1 MMRFGSKGRLVLE
14 SLMQWV
20 PMRKRVHYCH
30 RMRLH
35 HEREPIRE
43 GGNFRINID
52 MKLDRLR

>member
-1 MMRFGSKGRLVLE
+1 MGSDE
-14 SLMQWV
+14 E
-20 PMRKRVHYCH
+20 RVHYCH

-52 MKLDRLR
+52 MKLDRQR